1 MLGGVGKKIKEGFQK
16 GVEVQEKTARTTP
29 EGRRRYGH
37 SVIPGLAGG
46 YYDELAK
53 AGVTMQNPAE
63 FAGAVGARLLADA
76 ATDST
81 RSQ

>member
-16 GVEVQEKTARTTP
+16 GVEVQEKLVKNTP
-29 EGRRRYGH
+29 EGRRYGH

-53 AGVTMQNPAE
+53 A
-63 FAGAVGARLLADA
+63 
-76 ATDST
+76 
-81 RSQ
+81 